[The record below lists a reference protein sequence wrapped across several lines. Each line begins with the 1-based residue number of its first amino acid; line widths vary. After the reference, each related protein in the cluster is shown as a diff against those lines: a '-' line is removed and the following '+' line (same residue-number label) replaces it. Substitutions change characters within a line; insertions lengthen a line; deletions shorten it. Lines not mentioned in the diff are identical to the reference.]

1 MAIQTDPV
9 SNQNL
14 AAWGVSGAE
23 YVVDGV
29 KVCFQDLM
37 VVVTEQRAAT
47 IEKEVEPMSTRMT
60 SRNKRLESLG
70 NALSDLSGIEAS
82 FKSDDDGGVWSLDY
96 LKQPSEATRAVLDS
110 LESGLYG
117 HGTSGKGDGKGK
129 TGYYVTKS
137 NCEKAIQLV
146 KTQIDKLNN
155 EASADMT
162 RLQSLVDRRD
172 ESYSTA
178 TSLMQKIADTAS
190 ALIKNL

>member
-70 NALSDLSGIEAS
+70 NALSDLSGIEAA
-82 FKSDDDGGVWSLDY
+82 FKSDDSGGTWSLDY
-96 LKQPSEATRAVLDS
+96 LKQPSEATRTVLDS
-110 LESGLYG
+110 IESGLWGY
-117 HGTSGKGDGKGK
+117 GTSGAGDGKGK